1 MGEICALALIAALS
15 YFLLSELKWRGA
27 PVIAVLFLVGVLTA
41 ALPYA
46 RQLGSAIDSLAE
58 LEGVADGAE
67 AVLKIIGI
75 GYLAGICADVCT
87 ELGVPRVAS
96 AVNLVGR
103 LEIIAVAAPF
113 FIGILDMGM
122 ELIG

>member
-103 LEIIAVAAPF
+103 LEIIAVAGPF